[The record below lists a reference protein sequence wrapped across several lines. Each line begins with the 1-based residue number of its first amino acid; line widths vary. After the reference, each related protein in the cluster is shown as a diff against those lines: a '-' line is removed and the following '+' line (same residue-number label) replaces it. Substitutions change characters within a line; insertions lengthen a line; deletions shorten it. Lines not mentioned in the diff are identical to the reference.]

1 MKTLS
6 KIIFSIGLVLL
17 GLNVYGLFRTMRNP
31 VIFSEEKII
40 RNRVN
45 DITIGYLEI
54 LDSLRR
60 RDHESDIQF
69 AVRINKVVNDGFIHY
84 WKDEGIKKYHLRV
97 PIWENYLLNLASYIN
112 PKEYRMYEFSNYKKN
127 LERGVGLCSTHSTV
141 VKGVLMDHGIKA
153 ELLDVGGHHVVVRAE
168 LDDAA
173 VYMLD
178 PDYGVF
184 VPHDTAAIT
193 VNPELVREPYSNMA
207 SMYYPDAIDP
217 YTTDYMVK
225 IYGDKKHVYTVDNWF
240 EHFSYW
246 AIWIIPFLLMLPFGL
261 SLFKQKD
268 LIVKSVLNNSETK

>member
-45 DITIGYLEI
+45 DITIGYPEI

-168 LDDAA
+168 LGDAA

-193 VNPELVREPYSNMA
+193 VNPELVREPYSNMT